1 MTHPFHPLCGKTF
14 EYLGRREAWGE
25 ERVYVTDADGRLR
38 LFPATWTDAA
48 APDPFV
54 VRAAGRSAFRA
65 EDLVRLAG
73 LLATLGR
80 VGCQGNDAAGD
91 RGMTPERVV

>member
-1 MTHPFHPLCGKTF
+1 VTHPFHPLCGKTF

-54 VRAAGRSAFRA
+54 VRAAGRCAFRA

-73 LLATLGR
+73 LVAALAPAR
-80 VGCQGNDAAGD
+80 CQGNDAVTGKVI
-91 RGMTPERVV
+91 TPDGGA